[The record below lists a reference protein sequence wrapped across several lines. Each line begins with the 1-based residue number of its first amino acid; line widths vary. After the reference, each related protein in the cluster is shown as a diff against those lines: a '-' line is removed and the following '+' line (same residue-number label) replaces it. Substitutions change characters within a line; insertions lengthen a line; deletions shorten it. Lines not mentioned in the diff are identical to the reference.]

1 MNVKIDINDTQ
12 VINKVKNSRFGLFLS
27 TEWKRLIDP
36 YTPRDTGN
44 LQGNVSLQPFK
55 IHYKSPYATYPYHG
69 RGMNFQKKNPY
80 SSAEWDKAAAG
91 AGQTDK
97 LCRAANAALKSG
109 Y

>member
-69 RGMNFQKKNPY
+69 RGMNFQKKIRIRRLNGTRRRQAQDKLT
-80 SSAEWDKAAAG
+80 SSAVR
-91 AGQTDK
+91 
-97 LCRAANAALKSG
+97 LMPR
-109 Y
+109 